1 MHSLSPQVEA
11 LIRQTAT
18 EIVLPRFRNLLASEI
33 SEKSPG
39 DHVTIADHESE
50 VRLSEGL
57 ARILPEARVIGEEA
71 CAADPS
77 VMEGINE
84 GFVWIIDPI
93 DGTSNFAQGIAPFG
107 LMVALLNDG
116 EREAGWMFDP
126 VTARMCHAARDQGAF
141 INGERITARESGSAL
156 PIAAIATGFLPEER
170 RADIERR
177 ADGKLSIVPIPRC
190 AAEQYPRI
198 ALGTNDIALF
208 ERSLPW
214 DHAPGALFVEEAG
227 GVIRRNDGSEYRVGD
242 GRTGLLGAA
251 SPRLWD
257 EAARILFG

>member
-1 MHSLSPQVEA
+1 M
-11 LIRQTAT
+11 
-18 EIVLPRFRNLLASEI
+18 
-33 SEKSPG
+33 
-39 DHVTIADHESE
+39 
-50 VRLSEGL
+50 
-57 ARILPEARVIGEEA
+57 
-71 CAADPS
+71 
-77 VMEGINE
+77 
-84 GFVWIIDPI
+84 
-93 DGTSNFAQGIAPFG
+93 
-107 LMVALLNDG
+107 
-116 EREAGWMFDP
+116 
-126 VTARMCHAARDQGAF
+126 ARMCHAARDQGAF